1 MSKKMLILARGDGR
15 AFFDLQGR
23 SIVADLPVNV
33 TVFVDKANAHYFEGQ
48 GDHVETEVVRWSDL
62 NDVARRAQ
70 ALHERTPLSAIATLD
85 EKTVDFAAELRE
97 RLGVPGLHTQ
107 DAARYRDKMVMKQHV
122 LAAGLRAPTFVR
134 CDDQDAV
141 QALLAQQG
149 KLVIKPVD
157 GLGSKGVVFVSTLDE
172 LKAWF
177 AAEEAPEGFEAE
189 TYVEGVLYHV
199 NAIVRDG
206 QAVLTASAP
215 YAPGMANIDFASG
228 TPFVTV
234 MLTQG
239 ALKDKLEAFSART
252 IKALKLRNGVTHLEC
267 FVTPDEDIVFCEM
280 AVRPGGGGIVWMIE
294 SQYGVNYGRATLL
307 LECGRGDLIR
317 IPSPTR
323 EDVAGLVGF
332 RCSQTGIVKRA
343 ASAQSFSEP
352 WIKSVQVDVAE
363 GQFVPPSSHCTDY
376 VGLVVFSS
384 RDESEFHQRR
394 NALYQ
399 RFFDALEL
407 QAL

>member
-23 SIVADLPVNV
+23 SIVADLPVEV
-33 TVFVDKANAHYFEGQ
+33 TVFVDKANVHHFEGV

-62 NDVARRAQ
+62 KDVARRAQ

-97 RLGVPGLHTQ
+97 NLGVPGHHTQ
-107 DAARYRDKMVMKQHV
+107 DAARYRDKLVMKEHV
-122 LAAGLRAPTFVR
+122 QAAGLRVPTFVR
-134 CDDQDAV
+134 CDQPDAA
-141 QALLAQQG
+141 QALLARHG

-157 GLGSKGVVFVSTLDE
+157 GLGAKGVVFITSLQE
-172 LKAWF
+172 LNAWF
-177 AAEEAPEGFEAE
+177 AAEAAPEGYEAE
-189 TYVEGVLYHV
+189 SYVEGVLYHV

-206 QAVLTASAP
+206 RPVLTASAP
-215 YAPGMANIDFASG
+215 YAPGMANIDFTSG

-239 ALKDKLEAFSART
+239 ALKERLEAFSIRA
-252 IKALKLRNGVTHLEC
+252 IEALKLRNGVTHLEC

-307 LECGRGDLIR
+307 LECGRGDLIK
-317 IPSPTR
+317 IPMPQR
-323 EDVAGLVGF
+323 DDVAGLVGF

-343 ASAQSFSEP
+343 ASVQSFSEP
-352 WIKSVQVDVAE
+352 WIRSVQVDVAE

-394 NALYQ
+394 NALYR

>member
-1 MSKKMLILARGDGR
+1 MSKMLILARGDGR

-23 SIVADLPVNV
+23 SIVADLPVPV
-33 TVFVDKANAHYFEGQ
+33 TVFVDKANAHYFEGL
-48 GDHVETEVVRWSDL
+48 GDQVEIDVVRWSDL
-62 NDVARRAQ
+62 NDVAQRAQ

-97 RLGVPGLHTQ
+97 RLGVPGLHPQ
-107 DAARYRDKMVMKQHV
+107 DAARYRDKLVMKQHV
-122 LAAGLRAPTFVR
+122 QAAGLRVPDFVP
-134 CDDQDAV
+134 CNNQDAV
-141 QALLAQQG
+141 QSLLGRYG
-149 KLVIKPVD
+149 KLVIKPID
-157 GLGSKGVVFVSTLDE
+157 GLGSRGVVVISSLEE
-172 LKAWF
+172 LNAWF
-177 AAEEAPEGFEAE
+177 AAESAPEGFEAE
-189 TYVEGVLYHV
+189 SFVDGVLYHV
-199 NAIVRDG
+199 NAVVRDG
-206 QAVLTASAP
+206 QALLTASAP
-215 YAPGMANIDFASG
+215 YAPGMANIDFTSG

-239 ALKDKLEAFSART
+239 ELKARLEAFSNRA
-252 IKALKLRNGVTHLEC
+252 IAALKLRNGVTHLEC

-294 SQYGVNYGRATLL
+294 SQYGVHYGRATLL
-307 LECGRGDLIR
+307 LECGRGDLIH
-317 IPSPTR
+317 IPTQAR
-323 EDVAGLVGF
+323 TDVAGLVGF

-343 ASAQSFSEP
+343 ASAQAFNEP
-352 WIKSVQVDVAE
+352 WIQSVQVDVAE

-384 RDESEFHQRR
+384 RDEDEFHQRR
-394 NALYQ
+394 HALSQ